1 MTKRKRIHNVKRTSV
16 QRSPIKHIDEQGQNL
31 RVGEN
36 SEVGR
41 TGSFWPSND
50 IPKLGFMA
58 SVGAVPQEMKST
70 DNNSNHSH

>member
-1 MTKRKRIHNVKRTSV
+1 MTKRKRIHNIKRTSF

-41 TGSFWPSND
+41 TGFFSSND

-70 DNNSNHSH
+70 NNNSNHSH